1 MAQSLDSTVVA
12 EAPAPPRRAHVPWW
26 RSRWVQGLGSLA
38 VVVLIFG
45 FLFPKVADYR
55 ARADQTGGEA
65 GEIIEEKA
73 KAIAVELRDGFDRLR
88 KIFRNP

>member
-1 MAQSLDSTVVA
+1 MTEPIRNRLYKLLSDLQPEIDELRVKAHLAKKEAQEEFA
-12 EAPAPPRRAHVPWW
+12 KWEA
-26 RSRWVQGLGSLA
+26 
-38 VVVLIFG
+38 
-45 FLFPKVADYR
+45 KVADYR